1 LIAKPERIQSHNVA
15 SILGVTPR
23 AVREMALRGDLPSA
37 ALIGGRWTFSEN
49 QIRTWLRVQELRHLR
64 EAGKSLGL
72 DQLQIYQAKL
82 DASYKLA
89 LGRKP
94 KLA

>member
-1 LIAKPERIQSHNVA
+1 LKPERIQSHNVA

-37 ALIGGRWTFSEN
+37 VLIGRRWTFDDKR
-49 QIRTWLRVQELRHLR
+49 IRTWLRVQELRHLR
-64 EAGKSLGL
+64 EAGKGLGL
-72 DQLQIYQAKL
+72 DQLQIDQAKL
-82 DASYKLA
+82 DVSYKLA

>member
-1 LIAKPERIQSHNVA
+1 MKPERIQSQNVA
-15 SILGVTPR
+15 SILGITPR

-37 ALIGGRWTFSEN
+37 VLIGGRWTFDEK
-49 QIRTWLRVQELRHLR
+49 QVRTWLRVQELRHLR
-64 EAGKSLGL
+64 DAGKGLGL
-72 DQLQIYQAKL
+72 DQLQIDQAKL

>member
-1 LIAKPERIQSHNVA
+1 MKPERIQSHNVA
-15 SILGVTPR
+15 TILGVTPPR

-37 ALIGGRWTFSEN
+37 ALIGGRWTFNET
-49 QIRTWLRVQELRHLR
+49 QVRTWLRVQELRHLR
-64 EAGKSLGL
+64 EAGLGLGL
-72 DQLQIYQAKL
+72 DQLQIDQAKL